1 MLYVRIK
8 IGKEGYV
15 INTNRIVEIV
25 PFAYLRVVPHA
36 PAYLTGIFNYRGE
49 TIPVIDL
56 CQMVYGRPS
65 EDKISTRIII
75 VRIGDDRLM
84 RRIGFLVE
92 GVLDTKKY
100 EEGKFSATGLNLAN
114 GEYLGRVINDDD
126 IIMQE
131 LDLNSLVFAEAADVV
146 LDEIN

>member
-1 MLYVRIK
+1 
-8 IGKEGYV
+8 
-15 INTNRIVEIV
+15 
-25 PFAYLRVVPHA
+25 
-36 PAYLTGIFNYRGE
+36 
-49 TIPVIDL
+49 
-56 CQMVYGRPS
+56 MVYGRPS